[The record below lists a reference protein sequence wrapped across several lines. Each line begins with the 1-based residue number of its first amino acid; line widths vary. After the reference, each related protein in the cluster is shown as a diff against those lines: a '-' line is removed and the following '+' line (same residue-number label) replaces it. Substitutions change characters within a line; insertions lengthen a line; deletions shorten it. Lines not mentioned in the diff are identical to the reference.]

1 MSKESKQNFMT
12 ARFFVEIIAKSKQ
25 QLMDLQ
31 KFELDLF
38 QSTAKSSEDKK
49 FSIDG
54 LITLEDVNKLV
65 QNGYRVLIKKESM
78 KRTPA
83 IDETMSFEQWS
94 ETVAKEKGEEK
105 EEGISKAKPEKTP
118 EFKGYLTSKGIHS
131 ALQYLAKT
139 YPAIVQL
146 ISLPEKTYEGY
157 RSKAIKIGIKNATPK
172 NGILFLGGVHAREIL
187 NPDLLVKLALNLCQ
201 AYTANTNLTFGAKS
215 FTSKEVKQI
224 VDNLELFLFPLV
236 NPDGRT
242 FVQAPN
248 GDVWWRKNR
257 NPNLGLEQKGVDL
270 NRNYDFLWESGIGTS
285 ANSTTEIYKGREP
298 GSEKETKNVIYLINK
313 YKNISCV
320 FDVHSYSELIL
331 YPWGDDDIQTE
342 DPDMNFGNTDYDG
355 ARGIPGDSI
364 YKEYIHKKDLDW
376 YESTGK
382 RIGNAIAAV
391 RGTVYE
397 AQHSIGLY
405 PTTGTCDDYIYSLR
419 YNGINREIKA
429 FTIETARVFQPTYEE
444 ATKVMS
450 EVSAGLVEACKIHLE

>member
-1 MSKESKQNFMT
+1 MT
-12 ARFFVEIIAKSKQ
+12 TRFFVQIIAKNKQ

-38 QSTAKSSEDKK
+38 QSTGKSIEDRK

-65 QNGYRVLIKKESM
+65 QNGYRVMVKKESM

-83 IDETMSFEQWS
+83 LDEIMSFEEWS
-94 ETVAKEKGEEK
+94 EVVKKGEKEEK
-105 EEGISKAKPEKTP
+105 EEGLREAKPEKAPT
-118 EFKGYLTSKGIHS
+118 FKGYLTSKGIHS
-131 ALQYLAKT
+131 ALQYLAKI
-139 YPAIVQL
+139 YPSIVQL

-157 RSKAIKIGIKNATPK
+157 MSKAIKIGVKNATPK

-187 NPDLLVKLALNLCQ
+187 NPDLLVKLALDLCQ
-201 AYTANTNLTFGAKS
+201 AYTTNNGLTFGGKS
-215 FTSKEVKQI
+215 FTPENVKQI
-224 VDNLELFLFPLV
+224 VDNLELFVFPLV
-236 NPDGRT
+236 NPDGRS

-257 NPNLGLEQKGVDL
+257 NPNPGLEQKGVDL

-285 ANSTTEIYKGREP
+285 TNSITEIYKGKEP
-298 GSEKETKNVIYLINK
+298 ASEKETKNVLHLINK

-320 FDVHSYSELIL
+320 FDVHSYSEVIL

-342 DPDMNFGNTDYDG
+342 DPDMNFVNSDYDG
-355 ARGIPGDSI
+355 SRGIPGDSI

-382 RIGNAIAAV
+382 RRRNAIAAV
-391 RGTVYE
+391 QGTVYE
-397 AQHSIGLY
+397 AQQSIGLY
-405 PTTGTCDDYIYSLR
+405 PTSGTCDDYIYSLR
-419 YNGINREIKA
+419 YNGANREIKG
-429 FTIETARVFQPTYEE
+429 FTIETAKLFQPTYED
-444 ATKVMS
+444 AIKVMS